1 MSESIIKMK
10 GAEIEVKE
18 IERKRN
24 LENETK
30 TWKWDFLYLIMH
42 CLEMNFL

>member
-18 IERKRN
+18 IELKRN

-30 TWKWDFLYLIMH
+30 T
-42 CLEMNFL
+42 

>member
-1 MSESIIKMK
+1 MSESISKMK

-18 IERKRN
+18 IELKRN

-30 TWKWDFLYLIMH
+30 T
-42 CLEMNFL
+42 

>member
-10 GAEIEVKE
+10 SAEIEVKE

-30 TWKWDFLYLIMH
+30 T
-42 CLEMNFL
+42 

>member
-10 GAEIEVKE
+10 GAGIEVKE
-18 IERKRN
+18 IELKRN

-30 TWKWDFLYLIMH
+30 T
-42 CLEMNFL
+42 

>member
-30 TWKWDFLYLIMH
+30 T
-42 CLEMNFL
+42 

>member
-18 IERKRN
+18 IGRKRN

-30 TWKWDFLYLIMH
+30 T
-42 CLEMNFL
+42 